1 MSDDVPVDANLPF
14 HRWQWSEAQQR
25 QHQTFGKNFL
35 EVAAGSVLDAELKG
49 PILKNRPH
57 KPLIINDSSL
67 NVSHPG
73 ASVPRAHTSSSSQ
86 CHMISLMMRSAQR
99 SANQDP

>member
-1 MSDDVPVDANLPF
+1 MAFPATSDDVPVDANLPF

-73 ASVPRAHTSSSSQ
+73 ASVPRARTRHHPHNVT
-86 CHMISLMMRSAQR
+86 
-99 SANQDP
+99 